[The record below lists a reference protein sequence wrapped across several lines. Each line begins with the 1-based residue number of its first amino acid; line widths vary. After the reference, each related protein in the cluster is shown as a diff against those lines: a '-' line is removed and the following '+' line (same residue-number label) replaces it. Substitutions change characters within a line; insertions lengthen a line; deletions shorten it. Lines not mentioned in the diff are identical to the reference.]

1 MSTSEHVSSEESPY
15 GTEGTGPRI
24 ETWVSSLMLSPRE
37 TEKLVIYQVAELARR
52 RRERGL
58 RLNFPESIA
67 LITEALLEAA
77 RDGKSVADVIELG
90 KQVLTRED
98 VMDGVPEMVT
108 LVQVE
113 ATFRTGTQLVSV
125 SNPIP

>member
-1 MSTSEHVSSEESPY
+1 MATSDHVAHEPSSTD
-15 GTEGTGPRI
+15 GTGPRI
-24 ETWVSSLMLSPRE
+24 ESWVSSLMLTPRE
-37 TEKLVIYQVAELARR
+37 TEKLVIYQIAELARR

-98 VMDGVPEMVT
+98 VMEGVPEMVT

>member
-1 MSTSEHVSSEESPY
+1 MGSVAP
-15 GTEGTGPRI
+15 PRV
-24 ETWVSSLMLSPRE
+24 ETWVSSLMLTPRE

-52 RRERGL
+52 RKQRGL
-58 RLNFPESIA
+58 RLNLPESIA
-67 LITEALLEAA
+67 LITEALMEAA
-77 RDGKSVADVIELG
+77 RDGNSVADVIELG
-90 KQVLTRED
+90 KQVLTRGE